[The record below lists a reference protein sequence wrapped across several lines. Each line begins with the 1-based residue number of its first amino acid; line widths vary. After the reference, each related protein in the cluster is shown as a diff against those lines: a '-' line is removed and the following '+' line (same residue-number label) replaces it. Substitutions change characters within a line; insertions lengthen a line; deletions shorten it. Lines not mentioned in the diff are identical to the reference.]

1 MLKFVRA
8 ICALLLSSVLVEEAL
23 VQNARTAKILLVETG
38 EGFHGDEVKARN
50 GDRWLGLY
58 VTRRGSF
65 LAESTVTVRRVF
77 DPIMDEDERKPTG
90 KDEDERKPTGKSVS
104 VSGREA
110 PVFLVKN
117 AGMLKPG
124 EATTIYRGGREEA
137 HSFGRKTH
145 VTLKLGGQTYQLR
158 VVSPKRLSPEAPGRL
173 PPDAKLTLTSGSSV
187 QTLYSLNKGSGD
199 IDWYL
204 LWAGDVDG
212 DGKLDLYLS
221 LSYHYNIEQR
231 RLYLSSQA
239 KAGNLVSQVAEFAIT
254 GC

>member
-1 MLKFVRA
+1 MSRFVRA
-8 ICALLLSSVLVEEAL
+8 ICALLLPVLAGQSL
-23 VQNARTAKILLVETG
+23 VQSARTAKVLLVETG
-38 EGFHGDEVKARN
+38 EGFHGDEIKARD
-50 GDRWLGLY
+50 GEKWLGLY

-65 LAESTVTVRRVF
+65 LAESTVTVWRVF
-77 DPIMDEDERKPTG
+77 DPIV
-90 KDEDERKPTGKSVS
+90 DEDERKPTGKSVS

-124 EATTIYRGGREEA
+124 KATTIYRGGREEV
-137 HSFGRKTH
+137 HSFGRKTR

-158 VVSPKRLSPEAPGRL
+158 VVSPKRLSPEAPGLL
-173 PPDAKLTLTSGSSV
+173 PPDAKLTLTSGSLT
-187 QTLYSLNKGSGD
+187 QTLYSLSNGSSD